1 MLRRM
6 FTAHP
11 ASVGETYSEHFMVAF
26 TIGRRMA
33 MGAVV
38 CLVHALLPFLFVTTG
53 SRIIGDLHARAV
65 SHRRRAGKD
74 SARDSN
80 PDRQT
85 EISA

>member
-26 TIGRRMA
+26 TIGLRMA
-33 MGAVV
+33 MGAAV

-53 SRIIGDLHARAV
+53 SRIITDLHARAV
-65 SHRRRAGKD
+65 SHRRTAGKD
-74 SARDSN
+74 DSQDGN

-85 EISA
+85 EVPA